1 MSPNMRVALIGEES
15 GRSIAL
21 AIRLWSLS
29 MRVETE
35 ENSGLGFGPL

>member
-21 AIRLWSLS
+21 VIKLWSLS
-29 MRVETE
+29 LRVEPLE
-35 ENSGLGFGPL
+35 DSGLGFGPL